1 MKWDNGAGKYN
12 TPITIQQRSVGKDE
26 LNQPFD
32 NWVLVASP
40 RANAR
45 SQTGSAA
52 ITAGVE
58 TGQSRVS
65 FRVRQRRDMTLYKE
79 GMRIICR
86 GVVYRIDNIQHDLE
100 RREWTDLVAVTDGAS
115 G

>member
-1 MKWDNGAGKYN
+1 MTWDNSAAKYN
-12 TPITIQQRSVGKDE
+12 TPITIEKRNVGKDA

-32 NWVLVASP
+32 NWVLVIAT

-58 TGQSRVS
+58 TASARVS
-65 FRVRQRRDMTLYKE
+65 FRVRQKRDTVIQE
-79 GMRIICR
+79 GMRILSR
-86 GVVYRIDNIQHDLE
+86 GLVYRIESVHHDLE
-100 RREWTDLVAVTDGAS
+100 RREWTDLVAVTDGTS